1 MSGEAT
7 MSETPIPDAGCAA
20 GMRARIRSGGY
31 EGEEGSVEV
40 RVHPRDQV
48 VSVRLDSG
56 PVVVVDRA
64 EVILLPTT
72 RADIVRHSRLVLAE
86 RRAAEPERAR
96 ETDKRIRELR
106 RRPRDVIDVR
116 GKKAKGKEKPKLGVP
131 TPERMQHADFV
142 EEAVYDILPG
152 GRRSMIGR
160 AWQVRPRFLSI
171 EGLSAVQLRALTI
184 YRRTFDESQRS
195 EVKSALDVG
204 PGGRSG
210 LTGAEAAFARLET
223 IAFADIALQRI
234 EARVRSELAVLR
246 AVALF
251 DRDFKSLAIDLFGGR
266 EVQRIDARK
275 RNAQVETT
283 MQPRSGRDRAEVR
296 RRFMV
301 ALDDLVGALA
311 APTRAHLAG
320 EGASRAPAPAPA
332 CEAPLVDAR
341 YLDEEGYMLPWED
354 IRAIILGN
362 LCGDSEDLRGGT
374 D

>member
-1 MSGEAT
+1 MTEDGGKFEVVSRHGEVFTGAT
-7 MSETPIPDAGCAA
+7 EEQARAKRRAA
-20 GMRARIRSGGY
+20 FADEVERMRQ
-31 EGEEGSVEV
+31 EDPE
-40 RVHPRDQV
+40 
-48 VSVRLDSG
+48 SVRLARQR
-56 PVVVVDRA
+56 VKA
-64 EVILLPTT
+64 
-72 RADIVRHSRLVLAE
+72 SRP
-86 RRAAEPERAR
+86 R
-96 ETDKRIRELR
+96 K
-106 RRPRDVIDVR
+106 RDVIDVR
-116 GKKAKGKEKPKLGVP
+116 GKKAKGKEKPKLGMP

-142 EEAVYDILPG
+142 EEAVYDVLPG

-171 EGLSAVQLRALTI
+171 EGLSAAQLRALTI

-275 RNAQVETT
+275 RDAQVETV
-283 MQPRSGRDRAEVR
+283 MQPRSGRDRTEIR

-301 ALDDLVGALA
+301 ALDQLVAALA
-311 APTRAHLAG
+311 PPSRPHPAGEGPTRAL
-320 EGASRAPAPAPA
+320 APALV

-354 IRAIILGN
+354 IRAIILGD
-362 LCGDSEDLRGGT
+362 LASESEDLQRGT